1 MSCKSLLGR
10 LGTGWLREGRLLL
23 SPFALPQ
30 TLIGKMGNVVDMELV
45 KEYASRKSE
54 DAFTTLVSRHLNMV
68 YSVALRQVGNV
79 QQAQE
84 ITQAVFLTL
93 ARKAPGLRDST
104 VLSGWLFQTARLTAA
119 NFQRS
124 ELRRKRR
131 EQELFMESNLN
142 EGTAD
147 LWREI
152 SPLLN
157 DAIASLGGKERD
169 AIMLRFIEG
178 KNLREVGA
186 TLGVTEEAAKKR
198 VSRGVE
204 KLRTFFGSRGARFS
218 SDVLGGVIE
227 AKAVQ
232 TAPAS
237 LAAVVIAGALNPAT
251 ASSSTLLLMKTTV
264 KWMAWMKMK
273 AALLT
278 GTAVLLASAT
288 VGVITVYSGSA
299 NDQKGEAKEAT
310 TKATPP
316 ETNRNVLVFRNQ
328 ASWNRNPDFE
338 DVLATEGL
346 KFEVKESSEMQGT
359 DLRPYG
365 VVIIPGSQD
374 RDFYNDY
381 AGNAVRFA
389 RYVTAGGTLV
399 LELNGAEGSGIIL
412 PGGVTMVKHGA
423 LDNLIALP
431 NHPILAP
438 YSGKK
443 IHANLASHGFL
454 ENLPAGATILMTEM
468 MDEQP
473 APDKPT
479 FAEYG
484 YGKGQVLAACQ
495 CFHDRD
501 KSRRGILMPS
511 LLNYAADREWYK
523 PAKEH
528 QPGALTKP

>member
-1 MSCKSLLGR
+1 
-10 LGTGWLREGRLLL
+10 
-23 SPFALPQ
+23 
-30 TLIGKMGNVVDMELV
+30 MGNVVDMELV
-45 KEYASRKSE
+45 KEYASGKSE
-54 DAFTTLVSRHLNMV
+54 DAFATLVSRHLNMV

-79 QQAQE
+79 QAAEE

-142 EGTAD
+142 EESAE

-157 DAIASLGGKERD
+157 DAIANLGDKERD

-288 VGVITVYSGSA
+288 VGVITVYSG
-299 NDQKGEAKEAT
+299 
-310 TKATPP
+310 
-316 ETNRNVLVFRNQ
+316 
-328 ASWNRNPDFE
+328 
-338 DVLATEGL
+338 
-346 KFEVKESSEMQGT
+346 
-359 DLRPYG
+359 
-365 VVIIPGSQD
+365 
-374 RDFYNDY
+374 
-381 AGNAVRFA
+381 
-389 RYVTAGGTLV
+389 
-399 LELNGAEGSGIIL
+399 
-412 PGGVTMVKHGA
+412 
-423 LDNLIALP
+423 
-431 NHPILAP
+431 
-438 YSGKK
+438 
-443 IHANLASHGFL
+443 
-454 ENLPAGATILMTEM
+454 
-468 MDEQP
+468 
-473 APDKPT
+473 
-479 FAEYG
+479 
-484 YGKGQVLAACQ
+484 
-495 CFHDRD
+495 
-501 KSRRGILMPS
+501 
-511 LLNYAADREWYK
+511 
-523 PAKEH
+523 
-528 QPGALTKP
+528 